1 MIGPGVRRIGANPVS
16 FWEPKIVVTHDVALK
31 RVTDMEEKVSVDAEI
46 AFQSDD
52 PVIWPLPDFD
62 AFYAREF
69 DSVAALAY
77 VLSGSRLASDD
88 LAQEAFLA
96 AYRRWGEIGR
106 YDNPG
111 AWVRRAVANRSAS
124 VVRRTFVRTKALI
137 RLGGRVEPIPDMSP
151 ETVDVWR
158 AIRRLPTRQAQA
170 TALYYLD
177 DLSLDDVAAVLDCS
191 VETVRTHLRRARK
204 ALARSLNSKEEYL

>member
-1 MIGPGVRRIGANPVS
+1 
-16 FWEPKIVVTHDVALK
+16 
-31 RVTDMEEKVSVDAEI
+31 MEERVSADADVE
-46 AFQSDD
+46 FRTGD

-62 AFYAREF
+62 DFYEREF

-88 LAQEAFLA
+88 LAQEAFLT
-96 AYRRWGEIGR
+96 AYRRWGDIGR
-106 YDNPG
+106 YDDPG
-111 AWVRRAVANRSAS
+111 AWVRRVVANRSAS
-124 VVRRTFVRTKALI
+124 LVRRTFSRTKALI
-137 RLGGRVEPIPDMSP
+137 RLGEHLEPAPEMSP
-151 ETVDVWR
+151 DTVDVWR
-158 AIRRLPTRQAQA
+158 AIRRLPRRQAQV

-204 ALARSLNSKEEYL
+204 ALARTLDAGDTNDG

>member
-1 MIGPGVRRIGANPVS
+1 
-16 FWEPKIVVTHDVALK
+16 
-31 RVTDMEEKVSVDAEI
+31 MEESVSADADAE
-46 AFQSDD
+46 FRTGD

-62 AFYAREF
+62 AFYEREF

-88 LAQEAFLA
+88 LAQDAFLV

-111 AWVRRAVANRSAS
+111 AWVRRVVANRSAS
-124 VVRRTFVRTKALI
+124 LMRRTFSRTRALI
-137 RLGGRVEPIPDMSP
+137 RLGAHLEPAPEMSP
-151 ETVDVWR
+151 DTVDVWR

-170 TALYYLD
+170 TALYYLN
-177 DLSLDDVAAVLDCS
+177 DLSLEEVAAVLDCA

-204 ALARSLNSKEEYL
+204 TLARYLDEQEGLQ

>member
-1 MIGPGVRRIGANPVS
+1 MKERAAAEETGLQ
-16 FWEPKIVVTHDVALK
+16 HDV
-31 RVTDMEEKVSVDAEI
+31 
-46 AFQSDD
+46 DD
-52 PVIWPLPDFD
+52 PMIWPLPDFD
-62 AFYAREF
+62 AFYEREF

-77 VLSGSRLASDD
+77 VLSGSRIASDD

-111 AWVRRAVANRSAS
+111 AWVRRVVANRSAS
-124 VVRRTFVRTKALI
+124 LVRRTYVRARALV
-137 RLGGRVEPIPDMSP
+137 RLGGRAEPVPEMSP
-151 ETVDVWR
+151 DTVDVWR

-177 DLSLDDVAAVLDCS
+177 DLALEDVAAVLDCS
-191 VETVRTHLRRARK
+191 TETVRTHLRRARK
-204 ALARSLNSKEEYL
+204 TLSAYLDTEEDI